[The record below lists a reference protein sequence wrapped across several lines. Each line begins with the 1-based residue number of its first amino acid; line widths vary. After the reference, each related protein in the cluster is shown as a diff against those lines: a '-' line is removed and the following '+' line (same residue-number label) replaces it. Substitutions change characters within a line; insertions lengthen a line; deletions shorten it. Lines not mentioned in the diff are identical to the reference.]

1 MGRLRIY
8 QSADE
13 AGMSSKTIGDVF
25 ARENLEHSV
34 LIGYYGGGNYGDE
47 LLLEVLM
54 NLFAAKQVK
63 ELTITYQQPARYIK
77 FHHDFGYERIDMGDK
92 RAVLGAIARNKNI
105 IIGGGGLWGLDMN
118 PNIFLL
124 SCLLLFSKLVLRKK
138 VYLLGVGFYSS
149 TNWLGR
155 LSARLA
161 AWSAFVIIARDEE
174 TLQNFSKYQ
183 FHTYFDKDIA
193 WYSRRLPTLSKD
205 YKADEALL
213 DDKLSVTEKT
223 LFISLRRFRPGQQNN
238 YDSFVG
244 EIIRTSPA
252 RPIIVAIME
261 PKDVDPEG
269 YKQLLAWQKAHG
281 NLQIVDFS
289 YNPIGLI
296 QFFKANHEHLALI
309 APQFHLIIT
318 AELAGVPFLPM
329 AYDNK
334 VEQLLKQLG
343 YDSIPI
349 QQLQQSD
356 LQQFIEE
363 YLPNAQ
369 TAPR

>member
-1 MGRLRIY
+1 
-8 QSADE
+8 
-13 AGMSSKTIGDVF
+13 MSSKTIGDVF
-25 ARENLEHSV
+25 ARENLEQSV

-54 NLFAAKQVK
+54 NLFAARKVK
-63 ELTITYQQPARYIK
+63 DLTITYQRPSRYTK
-77 FHHDFGYERIDMGDK
+77 FHHDFGYERIDMRDK

-138 VYLLGVGFYSS
+138 IYLLGVGFYNS

-155 LSARLA
+155 LSAWLA
-161 AWSAFVIIARDEE
+161 AKSAFVIIARDEE

-193 WYSRRLPTLSKD
+193 WYSRRLPDLSED
-205 YKADEALL
+205 YRSDTANL
-213 DDKLSVTEKT
+213 DDKLSVTKKT
-223 LFISLRRFRPGQQNN
+223 LFMSLRRFRPDQQNN
-238 YDSFVG
+238 YDTFVA
-244 EIIRTSPA
+244 EIIHTNPT

-261 PKDVDPEG
+261 PKNVDPEG
-269 YKQLLAWQKAHG
+269 YKQLLEWQKMHS
-281 NLQIVDFS
+281 NLQVIDFS
-289 YNPIGLI
+289 YNPIGLM
-296 QFFKANHEHLALI
+296 QFFKENHERLALI

-318 AELAGVPFLPM
+318 AEIAGVPFLPM

-334 VEQLLKQLG
+334 VEQLFK
-343 YDSIPI
+343 
-349 QQLQQSD
+349 
-356 LQQFIEE
+356 
-363 YLPNAQ
+363 
-369 TAPR
+369 